1 MENNK
6 LTGAGHRVKCPR
18 CKRTNTYIT
27 TDQYTPDINPHGGML
42 KLRNPKHR
50 GGLTF
55 GSVRGSSSSIK
66 MQFLEC
72 CDCGN
77 PLCSGGRLV
86 VVSDDYKPAS
96 ELTQAEKN
104 QARMVAEFPDSDED
118 VTFTTPKN
126 SKTVCGAIQ
135 RVTEEDG
142 PPGRRLTEKELDM
155 VVVQGA
161 EDPIND
167 LTCSKCNRSD
177 FKSVAGRKGHERHCK
192 GNKD

>member
-27 TDQYTPDINPHGGML
+27 TDKYVHGISPHGGML
-42 KLRNPKHR
+42 KLRNNKHK

-104 QARMVAEFPDSDED
+104 QARMVADWVEDEEGE
-118 VTFTTPKN
+118 
-126 SKTVCGAIQ
+126 TVKDNPFFKD
-135 RVTEEDG
+135 T
-142 PPGRRLTEKELDM
+142 
-155 VVVQGA
+155 
-161 EDPIND
+161 
-167 LTCSKCNRSD
+167 D
-177 FKSVAGRKGHERHCK
+177 FGYLGLV
-192 GNKD
+192 